1 MCNPWNEDT
10 PLIRTLGVSPKGV
23 WIEGVPLYTYYH
35 SGSYFIFLLQKRK
48 KQRKSKKKQSKV
60 SHEQSTRGEGQADSS
75 IISSANELSAQIR
88 RVSSANLS
96 IPFLEQFCPE
106 SYQDSREAARELF
119 KLLIS
124 PVDIDQFHK
133 YVKNTDISCSNK
145 SVYSW

>member
-1 MCNPWNEDT
+1 M
-10 PLIRTLGVSPKGV
+10 
-23 WIEGVPLYTYYH
+23 
-35 SGSYFIFLLQKRK
+35 LQKRK

-60 SHEQSTRGEGQADSS
+60 SHTEEEQSTHGEGQADSG
-75 IISSANELSAQIR
+75 IISSANELSARIR
-88 RVSSANLS
+88 RDSSANLN

-124 PVDIDQFHK
+124 PVDIDQFYK
-133 YVKNTDISCSNK
+133 YVKNTDIRCSNK